1 MLIYIVP
8 ETAFYEAM
16 QRESVAVSD
25 GNVVIPK
32 RGVLRRRGVEGGR
45 PSWSPEELVAI
56 RTRRPSGCAAEE
68 AALYVG
74 VSRKAFWND
83 LRSGR
88 KRSPPPWSTAW
99 ESGSRGKYLLREGG
113 TETSPSPGLEPEGKA
128 RMDDQVR
135 LLELEMEVIEE
146 RLRRI
151 RSRME
156 AWGWRPADAEVCRQ
170 MNRDLPQI
178 EGQGGGGFSAV
189 TLMREGAVTA
199 RPHRSGPVLCASAP
213 ARSIGSKPAETLG
226 VR

>member
-1 MLIYIVP
+1 MVTL
-8 ETAFYEAM
+8 
-16 QRESVAVSD
+16 
-25 GNVVIPK
+25 
-32 RGVLRRRGVEGGR
+32 
-45 PSWSPEELVAI
+45 EELEAI
-56 RTRRPSGCAAEE
+56 RLVDLLELQQQE

-88 KRSPPPWSTAW
+88 KKVASALVYGLGIRI
-99 ESGSRGKYLLREGG
+99 EGGSYLLREGG

-156 AWGWRPADAEVCRQ
+156 ALGLE
-170 MNRDLPQI
+170 
-178 EGQGGGGFSAV
+178 
-189 TLMREGAVTA
+189 A
-199 RPHRSGPVLCASAP
+199 R
-213 ARSIGSKPAETLG
+213 
-226 VR
+226 